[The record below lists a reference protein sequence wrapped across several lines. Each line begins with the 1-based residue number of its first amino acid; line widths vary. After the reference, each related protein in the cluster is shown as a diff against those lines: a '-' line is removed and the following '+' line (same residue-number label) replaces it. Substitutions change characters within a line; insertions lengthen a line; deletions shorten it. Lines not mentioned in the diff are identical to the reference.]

1 MEPVKVEIVF
11 ENCEVYEC
19 PVHDIKISIRHVR
32 RVAPYPHDKPSVVRC
47 DTDNLTARI
56 RLKNRQ
62 LIRRILQ
69 YYDITRICITYSNGS
84 ELALNVPWNDA
95 HDEYNTYQ
103 TAAISPRYF
112 YISISSNK
120 AEANRK
126 DKVFVFNGG
135 VDEAERLHDLQHAAR
150 FRMME
155 NNLLLLRD
163 FT

>member
-19 PVHDIKISIRHVR
+19 PVQDIKISIRHVR
-32 RVAPYPHDKPSVVRC
+32 RAEPYPHDKPSVVRC
-47 DTDNLTARI
+47 DTDNLTVRI
-56 RLKNRQ
+56 KLKNRQ

-69 YYDITRICITYSNGS
+69 YNDITRICITYINGR

-103 TAAISPRYF
+103 TEAVTPRYF
-112 YISISSNK
+112 YITINSEKS
-120 AEANRK
+120 EANKK

-135 VDEAERLHDLQHAAR
+135 VDEAERLRDLQYAAR
-150 FRMME
+150 FCAKG
-155 NNLLLLRD
+155 NKLLLLRD